1 MTIQDDFKNA
11 LASWASGVA
20 VVTTK
25 ARGLL
30 YGLTVSS
37 FTSISLEPPIIS
49 VSLSNTNRLH
59 LMIQDAE
66 MFAVSILAEGME
78 DASNYFAKSGREP
91 TQGFVEVDGFWT
103 ESGVPV
109 VANAMAHVVC
119 KVHDVV
125 VWGDHTVVAGE
136 VLEAASAEGKKPLLY
151 FDRAYRTVTE

>member
-1 MTIQDDFKNA
+1 MTTQDDFKNA
-11 LASWASGVA
+11 LASWATGVA

-49 VSLSNTNRLH
+49 VSLSNRNRLH

-66 MFAVSILAEGME
+66 TFAVSILAEGME
-78 DASNYFAKSGREP
+78 SASNYFAQGGREP
-91 TQGFVEVDGFWT
+91 TEGFVEVEGFWT
-103 ESGVPV
+103 KSDVPV
-109 VANAMAHVVC
+109 VANAMAHLVC

-136 VLEAASAEGKKPLLY
+136 VLEAASNDGKKPLVY